1 MITQPTSLTEIQI
14 ERLDD
19 IPLLI
24 GLQQQ
29 LGLDV
34 IIDDVIPR
42 HWLHQGLS
50 LGQLVVGWNAY
61 ILSEADHRK
70 IAVERWGVEHQ
81 ALLSEL
87 FGTPVRRTDFSD
99 DRLSQL
105 LTELADDAVWRSIEQ
120 KLWRNSISVYQL
132 VPDRVRLDAS
142 RFSGYHTPNDDGL
155 MQHGYNSDTPQ
166 LAQVKLMAA
175 SIDCGTSGHL
185 LSTDVASGR
194 KSGRP
199 VVSTDD

>member
-1 MITQPTSLTEIQI
+1 MTTQHISWNEIQI

-24 GLQQQ
+24 GLQQR
-29 LGLDV
+29 LELDA

-42 HWLHQGLS
+42 PYQGLS

-70 IAVERWGVEHQ
+70 MAVEGWGVEHQ

-87 FGTPVRRTDFSD
+87 FGIPVRRTDFSD

-105 LTELADDAVWRSIEQ
+105 LTQLADDAVWH
-120 KLWRNSISVYQL
+120 SIS
-132 VPDRVRLDAS
+132 DNA
-142 RFSGYHTPNDDGL
+142 DDKL
-155 MQHGYNSDTPQ
+155 QATNSVFETCLTRGIPRQ
-166 LAQVKLMAA
+166 GIK
-175 SIDCGTSGHL
+175 
-185 LSTDVASGR
+185 
-194 KSGRP
+194 
-199 VVSTDD
+199 

>member
-1 MITQPTSLTEIQI
+1 MTTQHISLNEIQI

-24 GLQQQ
+24 GLQQR
-29 LGLDV
+29 LGLDA

-42 HWLHQGLS
+42 YQGLS

-70 IAVERWGVEHQ
+70 MAVEGWGVEHQ

-87 FGTPVRRTDFSD
+87 FGIPVRRTDFSD

-105 LTELADDAVWRSIEQ
+105 LT
-120 KLWRNSISVYQL
+120 QL
-132 VPDRVRLDAS
+132 VNDA
-142 RFSGYHTPNDDGL
+142 
-155 MQHGYNSDTPQ
+155 
-166 LAQVKLMAA
+166 A
-175 SIDCGTSGHL
+175 
-185 LSTDVASGR
+185 
-194 KSGRP
+194 
-199 VVSTDD
+199 